1 MYSNCLFEAWKAKL
15 KDWNNVY
22 IFNTPKE
29 LNGIRHFMWKKGD
42 KYYHAKIASN
52 RHWWNYAWHK
62 VKFKEIPN
70 YIFDVYIVNY
80 SEWEDL
86 KTKKK
91 IAKITNSDFA
101 KIGKD
106 WTWSLAEYRHDELI
120 SKEAVEYFEKVLKIK
135 AKFKII
141 KDGEMQ
147 IVDYERLLKLSKTKE
162 DFEWKLLDYFD
173 GDFAR
178 AYRNKAETDWEKL
191 Q

>member
-29 LNGIRHFMWKKGD
+29 LNNTHHFMWKRDD

-52 RHWWNYAWHK
+52 RHWWNYIWHK
-62 VKFKEIPN
+62 VKLKEIPN
-70 YIFDVYIVNY
+70 YVFDRYIVNY

-101 KIGKD
+101 KIGKG
-106 WTWSLAEYRHDELI
+106 WNWSLAEHRHDELI
-120 SKEAVEYFEKVLKIK
+120 SKEDVKYFEKVLKIK

-141 KDGEMQ
+141 KNGEMQ
-147 IVDYERLLKLSKTKE
+147 IVDYKGFLEFGKTKD

-173 GDFAR
+173 DDFAR
-178 AYRNKAETDWEKL
+178 AYRDKAETDWEKL